1 MEPVSIVVVALVKLL
16 VSAAQPV
23 ADRAAIDAYEAL
35 KGTLLRKYGG
45 PTVSAT
51 IQKLEKTPQSPD
63 IQGALTQQLRAV
75 GADHDPEVLALSNQL
90 ARLVDGLLDPGDAN
104 DAMEGVQRRAG
115 GRAMGHVLEGHIARV
130 MDVRGRYAVEDSDL
144 LTCNLGRTGD
154 VPREVLDQL
163 TNLHASMR
171 SIIEKISMRMEDSKY
186 RNAEVAIAD
195 LQLGFNERER
205 ATKLIAADKQVH
217 VSYETL
223 RMVVEFFSSFN
234 QETLSRIERETS
246 AQRES
251 NMMLGNAIMI
261 FELTDFVIKYVEGF
275 GVRGVSE
282 LEALHADVKQRIDRV
297 RTDQDAL
304 TKKAQDTR
312 IEAGARAQT
321 LIDIEN
327 RRGAIDE
334 VEQEWSTYVSE
345 VGQLGSVLDEVRAK
359 IPTLQLVRENAK
371 VQISLLQLVSLMRFL
386 KQNSN
391 AFKGTLDSLQ
401 GFRLAPLTSTRVRR
415 LIGV

>member
-23 ADRAAIDAYEAL
+23 ADRAAMDAYEAL
-35 KGTLLRKYGG
+35 KGTLLRKYGA

-51 IQKLEKTPQSPD
+51 IQELEKTPQSPG

-75 GADHDPEVLALSNQL
+75 GADHDPEILALSNQL
-90 ARLVDGLLDPGDAN
+90 ARLVDGLLGPS

-144 LTCNLGRTGD
+144 LTGNLGRTGD

-171 SIIEKISMRMEDSKY
+171 LIIEKISTLMEDSKY
-186 RNAEVAIAD
+186 RNAEAAIGD
-195 LQLGFNERER
+195 LHLGFNERER

-223 RMVVEFFSSFN
+223 RMVVEFFSGFN
-234 QETLSRIERETS
+234 KETLSRIERETS

-261 FELTDFVIKYVEGF
+261 YELTDFVINYVEGF

-282 LEALHADVKQRIDRV
+282 LESLHADVKQRIDKA
-297 RTDQDAL
+297 RTDQDKL
-304 TKKAQDTR
+304 TKQAQNPL
-312 IEAGARAQT
+312 IEASARAQA

-334 VEQEWSTYVSE
+334 VEQEWATYVRE
-345 VGQLGSVLDEVRAK
+345 VGQFGSVLHEVRAK
-359 IPTLQLVRENAK
+359 IPTLKLIRDSAK
-371 VQISLLQLVSLMRFL
+371 SQISVLQLVSVMRFL
-386 KQNSN
+386 KESSN
-391 AFKGTLDSLQ
+391 AFKGTVDSLQ
-401 GFRLAPLTSTRVRR
+401 GFQLAPLTSTRVRR